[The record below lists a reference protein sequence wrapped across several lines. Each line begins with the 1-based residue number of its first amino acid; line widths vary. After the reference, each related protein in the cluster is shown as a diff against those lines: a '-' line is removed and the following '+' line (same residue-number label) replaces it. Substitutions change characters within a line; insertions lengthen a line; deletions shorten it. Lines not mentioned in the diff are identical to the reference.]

1 MLEGR
6 ARAPMDGRKARGMKW
21 KWASVFGLGVVLIVG
36 CSRPLNERAGNVKV
50 IVEGGGKFPSSL
62 AGRWQASQHGWEFE
76 FEPDGRIASAIV
88 SLGRV
93 RVVPGRTTTTPTR
106 SGHQAVFTPGPWT
119 VHYVPSTRELTV
131 EIIMD
136 HVRVEMGGNTLEGSS
151 TDTFVGPVAASN
163 RAWQVQW
170 TTFTRYLARTS
181 DGASVHLS
189 TDPTYGETKSLTFE
203 KTDDSIRP

>member
-1 MLEGR
+1 
-6 ARAPMDGRKARGMKW
+6 MKSQ
-21 KWASVFGLGVVLIVG
+21 WALFLGALAVLIGG
-36 CSRPLNERAGNVKV
+36 CSRSLQKPASDVKV

-76 FEPDGRIASAIV
+76 FKPDGRIASAIL

-93 RVVPGRTTTTPTR
+93 RVVPGRTTTTPTK

-119 VHYVPSTRELTV
+119 VHYIPRTRELTI
-131 EIIMD
+131 EIIMN

-151 TDTFVGPVAASN
+151 TDTFVGPVDPSN
-163 RAWQVQW
+163 RSWQVQW
-170 TTFTRYLARTS
+170 TTFTRYLAHTP
-181 DGASVHLS
+181 DGASINLS

-203 KTDDSIRP
+203 KAGEGLGP

>member
-1 MLEGR
+1 
-6 ARAPMDGRKARGMKW
+6 MKW
-21 KWASVFGLGVVLIVG
+21 KWAFVLGLSAALTGG
-36 CSRPLNERAGNVKV
+36 CSRSLNESAGDGKV

-76 FEPDGRIASAIV
+76 FEPDGRIASATL

-93 RVVPGRTTTTPTR
+93 RVVPGRTTTMPTK

-119 VHYVPSTRELTV
+119 VHYIPSTRELTV

-136 HVRVEMGGNTLEGSS
+136 HVRVEMGGDFLEGSS

-163 RAWQVQW
+163 RTWRVQW
-170 TTFTRYLARTS
+170 TTFTRYLAHTP
-181 DGASVHLS
+181 DGASVNLS

-203 KTDDSIRP
+203 KTSDDMGP